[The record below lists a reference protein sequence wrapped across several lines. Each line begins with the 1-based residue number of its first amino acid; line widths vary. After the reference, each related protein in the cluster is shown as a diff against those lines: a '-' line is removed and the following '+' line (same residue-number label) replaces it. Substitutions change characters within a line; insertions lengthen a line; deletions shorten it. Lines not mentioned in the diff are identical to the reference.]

1 MDNEQNVD
9 PRRRFRKGSN
19 ILPGL
24 FILGIG
30 ALLLMRQM
38 GFFFPFWFF
47 TWPMFLIALGV
58 FVGLRHGFR
67 GGGWVIL
74 ILIGGVFL
82 IDNFNP
88 VFNIKHYL
96 WPLIII
102 GVGLVILLRPSRCR
116 RWREGRFRGR
126 FHRWEDRYG
135 AVPPGPMPGDQPE
148 QFSKED
154 FIDVTSVFGGV
165 KKIVVS
171 KNFKGGDITN
181 FMGGTE
187 VNLTQADFNGAVT
200 IDTTNIF
207 GGTKLIVPASWDVKS
222 DITAIF
228 GGIEDKRDLHTIKPD
243 SNKLLI
249 LDGTCMFGGIEIR
262 NY

>member
-1 MDNEQNVD
+1 MDNEQNIE
-9 PRRRFRKGSN
+9 PRRRFKKGSN

-30 ALLLMRQM
+30 ALLLMKQM
-38 GFFFPFWFF
+38 GFFFPYWFF

-67 GGGWVIL
+67 GGGWMIL

-82 IDNFNP
+82 IDDFNP
-88 VFNIKHYL
+88 AFNLKHFL
-96 WPLIII
+96 WPMIII
-102 GVGLVILLRPSRCR
+102 GVGLIVLFKPRG
-116 RWREGRFRGR
+116 RWRDGRFRGR
-126 FHRWEDRYG
+126 FQRWEHRHG
-135 AVPPGPMPGDQPE
+135 PVPADQMSPDQPE
-148 QFSKED
+148 QYSKED
-154 FIDVTSVFGGV
+154 YIDVTSVFGGV

-187 VNLTQADFNGAVT
+187 INLTQADFNGTVT
-200 IDTTNIF
+200 IDTSNIF
-207 GGTKLIVPASWDVKS
+207 GGTKLIVPSSWDVKS

-228 GGIEDKRDLHTIKPD
+228 GGMEDKRDLHTIKPD
-243 SNKLLI
+243 PNKLLI

-262 NY
+262 SY